1 MTTYTNPY
9 TGQTISPSQVGYESL
24 SISANTTLQ
33 WPVNGNTSNVV
44 ANIIDVTA
52 SVNNLTITMPAATQ
66 VSNGQST
73 LFNNIG
79 SRDVFVLRNDGS
91 ALVTLE
97 AGKAVFV
104 WVTDNST
111 VAGSWDSIGFGAGT
125 SLAQAT
131 SLAGFG
137 LTVINNTLNQ
147 SYPVTYVYSDYTF
160 LPADRS
166 SFFVWSSGAGTF
178 TMPSASTLGNN
189 WFVMI
194 RNGGTG
200 ILTVNPSGVDTID
213 GNSSVQ
219 LQIDESFVICSNGSS
234 GYNTFGYGQSA
245 QFFFTILA
253 KPVTGGTVTLTA
265 AESAN
270 VIQEYTGVL
279 TSNCTVILPP
289 TVQLYSLQ
297 NATTG
302 SFSLTFKTTAVGATT
317 VILPQGQTLIAI
329 CDGTNV
335 YNASSATISSI
346 SSLTLGNGTAATP
359 SLNFLGDN
367 TTGLFLPS
375 SGQLGFAISG
385 ASAGTLTSAGLLM
398 PVGIAGGTF

>member
-1 MTTYTNPY
+1 
-9 TGQTISPSQVGYESL
+9 
-24 SISANTTLQ
+24 
-33 WPVNGNTSNVV
+33 
-44 ANIIDVTA
+44 
-52 SVNNLTITMPAATQ
+52 
-66 VSNGQST
+66 
-73 LFNNIG
+73 
-79 SRDVFVLRNDGS
+79 
-91 ALVTLE
+91 
-97 AGKAVFV
+97 
-104 WVTDNST
+104 
-111 VAGSWDSIGFGAGT
+111 
-125 SLAQAT
+125 
-131 SLAGFG
+131 
-137 LTVINNTLNQ
+137 
-147 SYPVTYVYSDYTF
+147 
-160 LPADRS
+160 
-166 SFFVWSSGAGTF
+166 
-178 TMPSASTLGNN
+178 MPSASTLGNN

-219 LQIDESFVICSNGSS
+219 LQIDESFVICSNGSNGFS
-234 GYNTFGYGQSA
+234 TFGYGQSA

-297 NATTG
+297 NQTSGA
-302 SFSLTFKTTAVGATT
+302 FSLTFRTTAVGATT

-346 SSLTLGNGTAATP
+346 SALTLGNGTAAAP

-375 SGQLGFAISG
+375 SGQLGFAVSG
-385 ASAGTLTSAGLLM
+385 VSAGTLTSAGLSM